1 MSMQNA
7 QEIYSTIRVLPSAE
21 LLRLAALILG
31 DLAQAADNKSAREP
45 ALDLSEVS
53 RDRHAAKAARRAHDI
68 EIINQNAD
76 RLNEEAMDALSYQVE
91 I

>member
-1 MSMQNA
+1 MQNA
-7 QEIYSTIRVLPSAE
+7 QEIYSTIRTLPSAE
-21 LLRLAALILG
+21 LLRLAALILD
-31 DLAQAADNKSAREP
+31 DLAQATENKTANESAF
-45 ALDLSEVS
+45 DLTETAHDKRS
-53 RDRHAAKAARRAHDI
+53 AKAARRVRDI